1 MRYDADLKDFLELTV
16 TQTFFGKLVGVSQQR
31 INQLIEEEVVIR
43 DESDKRGGIFL
54 FDSLKNF
61 YLSNKTSSDGV
72 NYWQEK
78 ARHEK
83 VKREQNELKLQQM
96 QGEVYSAADID
107 AALAEILVA
116 LRNNLL
122 GLPAKFATQL
132 ENKNREE
139 INQILTAEIEDK
151 LVEISNFKPSD
162 INAKK

>member
-1 MRYDADLKDFLELTV
+1 MRYDGDLNDFLDLTV
-16 TQTFFGKLVGVSQQR
+16 TQTFFGKLVGLTQQR
-31 INQLIEEEVVIR
+31 INQLIEENVVLR
-43 DESDKRGGIFL
+43 DESDKRGGVFL

-61 YLSNKTSSDGV
+61 FQSDKTSSDGV

-96 QGEVYSAADID
+96 QGEVFDAAEVES
-107 AALAEILVA
+107 ALAEILVA

-132 ENKNREE
+132 ENKNRDE
-139 INQILTAEIEDK
+139 IYKILTDEIEDK
-151 LVEISNFKPSD
+151 LVEISNLNFDKS
-162 INAKK
+162 